1 MQQKNSLDTKNR
13 TKLDYKKL
21 RLTDDCQYPS
31 EEEETK
37 TDMNKFSKY
46 IAEEE
51 TDINDELFKKHS
63 NFPLYDPVV
72 WPKIY
77 TKQIMERKTIN

>member
-1 MQQKNSLDTKNR
+1 
-13 TKLDYKKL
+13 
-21 RLTDDCQYPS
+21 
-31 EEEETK
+31 
-37 TDMNKFSKY
+37 MNKFSKY

-63 NFPLYDPVV
+63 NFPVYDPVV

-77 TKQIMERKTIN
+77 TKQIMERKTINQ